1 MAKKGHTFSSGK
13 NHCFI
18 CLPIR
23 RLILL
28 SHGEALGF
36 PREEFA
42 LTGSICKPSP
52 QTKQPFAIFLASFS
66 KVPAAPKWED
76 QGEFLFVTPGTVA
89 HKAPLSME
97 FSRQECRSR
106 LPFHWQGD
114 SSPLSHQ
121 GSLFAELRARPGKRS
136 LTILLKINKHFRSR
150 DFFYEY
156 WNIETFPS
164 QDGCKLCI
172 FVLKKMLIGW
182 GMRESFSHYFPPV

>member
-97 FSRQECRSR
+97 FSRQECRSG
-106 LPFHWQGD
+106 LPFP
-114 SSPLSHQ
+114 SPGNLPALGIEPMSPVSPALA
-121 GSLFAELRARPGKRS
+121 GGFFTTEPPRKPLCRAEGQAWEEVPY
-136 LTILLKINKHFRSR
+136 N
-150 DFFYEY
+150 
-156 WNIETFPS
+156 
-164 QDGCKLCI
+164 
-172 FVLKKMLIGW
+172 LIKN
-182 GMRESFSHYFPPV
+182 